1 MGIATFSPFIL
12 ATHVKDSLPCI
23 VVGLVDGGD
32 NEYAYVMAVDGDGV
46 IEFLPPDAVRIDWR
60 YNPAT
65 ELWSGGEITREE
77 ELGD

>member
-1 MGIATFSPFIL
+1 MGMATFSPFIL

-23 VVGLVDGGD
+23 VVGVIDSETDGMS
-32 NEYAYVMAVDGDGV
+32 VIAVDGDGHL
-46 IEFLPPDAVRIDWR
+46 ERLYWDQLTIDWR

-65 ELWSGGEITREE
+65 ELWSGGDISREE